1 MIAAHVTTLSL
12 PGAGL
17 AFLAGLLSFLSP
29 CVLPLLP
36 VYLSFISG
44 VGVERLSSERR
55 RLLWTSLLF
64 VAGFTMV
71 FVAMGAG
78 AGGVGRLLIRYR
90 HELTIAA
97 GAFIAVS
104 GFVVAGV
111 IHLPEPVMRMK
122 PRHAGAGGAL
132 LTGAALAI
140 GWTPCVGYV
149 LGAILSM
156 AASSQ
161 SAVSGSLLLLV
172 YSAGLGVPFVLAAL
186 AFDWM
191 NVRLGVVKRHY
202 RAIQVGAGVLLVVFG
217 VLMMLGVLEQMSHWL
232 PAFSPG
238 GL

>member
-1 MIAAHVTTLSL
+1 LIAVHVTTLSL
-12 PGAGL
+12 SGIGL
-17 AFLAGLLSFLSP
+17 AFLAGLLSFISP

-44 VGVERLSSERR
+44 VGVESLGGERR

-64 VAGFTMV
+64 VAGFTVV

-78 AGGVGRLLIRYR
+78 AGGAGRLLIRYR

-104 GFVVAGV
+104 GLVVAGV
-111 IHLPEPVMRMK
+111 IRLPKPVMRMT
-122 PRHAGAGGAL
+122 PRHAGVGGAF

-191 NVRLGVVKRHY
+191 NARLGFIKRHY
-202 RAIQVGAGVLLVVFG
+202 RAIQIGAGALLVVFG
-217 VLMMLGVLEQMSHWL
+217 VLMMLGVLEQMSRWL

>member
-1 MIAAHVTTLSL
+1 VIAAQITTLSL
-12 PGAGL
+12 SGAGL
-17 AFLAGLLSFLSP
+17 AFLAGLLSF
-29 CVLPLLP
+29 V
-36 VYLSFISG
+36 SG
-44 VGVERLSSERR
+44 VGVERLGSERR
-55 RLLWTSLLF
+55 RLLWTALLF
-64 VAGFTMV
+64 VAGFTLV
-71 FVAMGAG
+71 FMAMGAG

-97 GAFIAVS
+97 GAFIVVS

-111 IHLPEPVMRMK
+111 IRLPKPVMRMT
-122 PRHAGAGGAL
+122 PRHAGAGGAF

-161 SAVSGSLLLLV
+161 SAVSGALLLLV

-191 NVRLGVVKRHY
+191 SARLGIVKRHY
-202 RAIQVGAGVLLVVFG
+202 RAIQVTAGVLMVVFG
-217 VLMMLGVLEQMSHWL
+217 ALMMLGVLEQMGRWL

>member
-1 MIAAHVTTLSL
+1 MIAAQITTLSL
-12 PGAGL
+12 SGIGL
-17 AFLAGLLSFLSP
+17 AFLAGVLSFVSP

-44 VGVERLSSERR
+44 VGVERLGSERR

-64 VAGFTMV
+64 VAGFSVV

-78 AGGVGRLLIRYR
+78 AGGVGRLLIRHR

-104 GFVVAGV
+104 GLVVAGV
-111 IHLPEPVMRMK
+111 IRLPKPAMRMT
-122 PRHAGAGGAL
+122 PRHAGAGGAF
-132 LTGAALAI
+132 LTGAALAV

-161 SAVSGSLLLLV
+161 SAASGSLLLLV

-191 NVRLGVVKRHY
+191 SARLGAVKRHY
-202 RAIQVGAGVLLVVFG
+202 RAIQVTAGVLLIAFG
-217 VLMMLGVLEQMSHWL
+217 VLMMVGVLEQMGRWL
-232 PAFSPG
+232 PPFSPG